1 MLPRSNIATY
11 DNMSMRAVVKDMKIQ
26 RTSRVEVPDLV
37 RTNSVK
43 SGEISCAQQIVDT
56 CAVAPV
62 AAESLRKSGLSD
74 TLRGTIHL
82 LIKSPFWM
90 GRKLK

>member
-1 MLPRSNIATY
+1 MLPRSNIAAY
-11 DNMSMRAVVKDMKIQ
+11 DNMSMRAVVEDMKIQ
-26 RTSRVEVPDLV
+26 GIPRIEVPDLV

-43 SGEISCAQQIVDT
+43 RGEISCTQQIVDT
-56 CAVAPV
+56 CTVAPV
-62 AAESLRKSGLSD
+62 AAESLRKSGFND